1 MFIRY
6 EIGSTGW
13 AIFFLEKCSVRL
25 PSFWISRP
33 LQNECRFCFLCIRF
47 STLRQVGF
55 TSICRSGDFCCFVC
69 IYNIFK
75 YDRSDSIIHQIRLV
89 YILIKCIIDA
99 GSQIIFRVSDDLLR
113 QLFLF
118 LFLGLKNFRNSQKYK
133 QCSNYTYGKRNIRV
147 FNQLKAQGQTQEHD
161 ARVSKQ

>member
-1 MFIRY
+1 MAGLQEYKCPCCCFYDPFGIVYLEAVTTEGTTIVFIRY

-25 PSFWISRP
+25 PFFWISRP

-47 STLRQVGF
+47 YTLRQVGF

-75 YDRSDSIIHQIRLV
+75 YDRADSIIHQVRLI

-99 GSQIIFRVSDDLLR
+99 GPQIIFRVSYDLLW
-113 QLFLF
+113 QLRW
-118 LFLGLKNFRNSQKYK
+118 N
-133 QCSNYTYGKRNIRV
+133 
-147 FNQLKAQGQTQEHD
+147 
-161 ARVSKQ
+161 

>member
-1 MFIRY
+1 MFIWY

-118 LFLGLKNFRNSQKYK
+118 LFLASMTWKIFAIPRSISSVAITPIVREISVSL
-133 QCSNYTYGKRNIRV
+133 IR
-147 FNQLKAQGQTQEHD
+147 
-161 ARVSKQ
+161 

>member
-13 AIFFLEKCSVRL
+13 DNLFSLKNAPSVFLLSGYL
-25 PSFWISRP
+25 RP

-75 YDRSDSIIHQIRLV
+75 YDRADSIIHQVRLI
-89 YILIKCIIDA
+89 YILMKCIIDA
-99 GSQIIFRVSDDLLR
+99 GPQIIFRVSYDLLW

-118 LFLGLKNFRNSQKYK
+118 FFLGLEIFAIPRSI
-133 QCSNYTYGKRNIRV
+133 SSVAITPMVREISVSLIR
-147 FNQLKAQGQTQEHD
+147 
-161 ARVSKQ
+161 